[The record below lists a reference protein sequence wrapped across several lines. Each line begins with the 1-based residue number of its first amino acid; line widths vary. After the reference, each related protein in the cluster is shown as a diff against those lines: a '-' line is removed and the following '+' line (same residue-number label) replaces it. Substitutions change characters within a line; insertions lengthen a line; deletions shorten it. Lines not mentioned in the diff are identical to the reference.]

1 MKTKILFICPYPK
14 DVAPSQRLKFEQYYN
29 YFIENDIEVHTSS
42 FISLKFWSF
51 IYLKGNFFRKAIF
64 SLFSYIKRYAILFKV
79 RKYDVIYIHLWGT
92 PFGFPLFEKLLCL
105 LHKNIIYDIDDLVYL
120 KENKSNAN
128 RFISALKG
136 RNKPI
141 YLIKNAMHVITCTPY
156 LDEFVK
162 HYNPNT
168 TDISSTINTDTYQV
182 VNQYQNDHKIV
193 LGWSGSH
200 STAKYLY
207 LLKDVLLKLNETH
220 PFKLMVMGDASFHID
235 GLDIEAKE
243 WREEIEISTI
253 QQFDIGLYPL
263 PNEKWVLGKS
273 GLKALQY
280 MAVGLPVVAT
290 AIGAND
296 RVISDKKTG
305 FLVSSEDQWL
315 QALIQLIEN
324 PALRKSFGE
333 EGRYKVENEYSVK
346 ANAPK
351 YLEILE
357 KAVKI

>member
-1 MKTKILFICPYPK
+1 MQSI
-14 DVAPSQRLKFEQYYN
+14 
-29 YFIENDIEVHTSS
+29 
-42 FISLKFWSF
+42 
-51 IYLKGNFFRKAIF
+51 IYKKGNFLGKVFGVFRGY
-64 SLFSYIKRYAILFKV
+64 LNRIKYLFKL
-79 RKYDVIYIHLWGT
+79 KNYDVVYVFLWVT
-92 PFGFPLFEKLLCL
+92 PFGIPIFEKLYTSFS
-105 LHKNIIYDIDDLVYL
+105 KAIIYDIDDAIFL
-120 KENKSNAN
+120 SNASEYN
-128 RFISALKG
+128 SFIGKLKG
-136 RNKPI
+136 KTKPFTMM
-141 YLIKNAMHVITCTPY
+141 KNAKHIITCTPF
-156 LDEFVK
+156 LDEIARK
-162 HYNPNT
+162 YNQNT
-168 TDISSTINTDTYQV
+168 TDISSTINTETYQV
-182 VNQYQNDHKIV
+182 VNQYNNDHQIV

-207 LLKDVLLKLNETH
+207 LLKDVLLKLKETH

-305 FLVSSEDQWL
+305 FLVSNEDQWL

-333 EGRYKVENEYSVK
+333 EGRLKVENEYSVK

-351 YLEILE
+351 YLAILE
-357 KAVKI
+357 NAIERK